1 MTSIAPG
8 FTKIEGEEML
18 IMAINTLTP
27 QQIAHALQL
36 SMRTVYEYLR
46 TGRIPGK
53 KIGGRRYGKRWRVLE
68 EDLKAFLREPL
79 R

>member
-1 MTSIAPG
+1 LTSIAPG